1 MGTHECPT
9 CGSVFDTRR
18 GLGVHHSSVHDA
30 RLPNRECDH
39 CGEQFYCSYEKR
51 YCSDDCHDS
60 AVSFAGENNPNYDD
74 KKETTQCALCGAS
87 FDYYPSDKEGLS
99 VRTV

>member
-1 MGTHECPT
+1 
-9 CGSVFDTRR
+9 
-18 GLGVHHSSVHDA
+18 
-30 RLPNRECDH
+30 LPNRECDH